1 MYWDIKF
8 LHFERLHDKY
18 HLHFKVYWMVQNE
31 VERWVS
37 VPSPLHSFDCSV
49 YSSHYSF
56 ITGWEGYFVT
66 FVCQAYHQIRRTQI
80 SSLIL
85 LVHLWRWQ
93 LLEWGSRPW
102 WHNPIPSLANRSHP
116 SQGLYA
122 NTISTTAGR
131 LTNTSLTQSYM
142 LTSLASSNVG
152 LLTNTS
158 LTELHA
164 NSISSV
170 AKTTGP
176 QCSLLK
182 I

>member
-1 MYWDIKF
+1 MASTTCICRYI
-8 LHFERLHDKY
+8 EG
-18 HLHFKVYWMVQNE
+18 FKM
-31 VERWVS
+31 RWKDEYQSLLPYTALTALFIVAIT
-37 VPSPLHSFDCSV
+37 HSSLVGRAILF
-49 YSSHYSF
+49 
-56 ITGWEGYFVT
+56 T

-102 WHNPIPSLANRSHP
+102 WHDTSPSLANRSHP

-164 NSISSV
+164 NSISSA
-170 AKTTGP
+170 AKTPRTTMQP
-176 QCSLLK
+176 SK
-182 I
+182 TIR